1 MFPRESE
8 RDKMG
13 TTVRKRKNRG
23 GGTGVLTRAK
33 SLALYGVT
41 TTSSYLDLRSRRL
54 EKKLVVSKK
63 KQRGEE
69 KRNPSSLK
77 RTVHSSDRTE
87 SGGLARMEGRE
98 ENKEKSEGS
107 FGDNEPASNAGR

>member
-1 MFPRESE
+1 
-8 RDKMG
+8 MG
-13 TTVRKRKNRG
+13 RILSKRKNRG
-23 GGTGVLTRAK
+23 GGTGTGVLTRAK

-54 EKKLVVSKK
+54 EKRLVISKK

-77 RTVHSSDRTE
+77 RTVGSSNRTE
-87 SGGLARMEGRE
+87 RDDSARMGGGRE

-107 FGDNEPASNAGR
+107 FGDNEPASDTGRLNFI

>member
-1 MFPRESE
+1 
-8 RDKMG
+8 MG
-13 TTVRKRKNRG
+13 RIVRKRKNRG
-23 GGTGVLTRAK
+23 GATGVLTRAK

-41 TTSSYLDLRSRRL
+41 TTSSYLGLRSRRL

-63 KQRGEE
+63 RQRREE

-77 RTVHSSDRTE
+77 RTVGPSAWTE
-87 SGGLARMEGRE
+87 RGDLARMEGRE

-107 FGDNEPASNAGR
+107 FGDNEPASNAGRLSLFQFSNL